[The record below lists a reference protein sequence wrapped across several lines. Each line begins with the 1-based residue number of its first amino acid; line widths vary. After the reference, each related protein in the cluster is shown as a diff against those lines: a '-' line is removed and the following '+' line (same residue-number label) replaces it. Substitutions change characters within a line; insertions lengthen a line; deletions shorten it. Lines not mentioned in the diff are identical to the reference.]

1 MVLSYI
7 KRAMAQRSPR
17 MPACFLQS
25 WTLEILEGFTS
36 DVWTFATNRL
46 LVDGRV
52 RHAQT
57 NLKPFGPL

>member
-7 KRAMAQRSPR
+7 KRAMAQRPPR

-46 LVDGRV
+46 LVDGQFDTRK
-52 RHAQT
+52 RT
-57 NLKPFGPL
+57 